1 MCNHVQKVF
10 RRREGSFDIPVKADI
25 FPDQAVDGR
34 FPLAADGGNV
44 HVQKF
49 GGLGVCPARIVQ
61 GQKND
66 LRLRVHC
73 QDRFVY
79 VFNLA
84 LSFFQG
90 VGRSLCSG
98 GPVLDRVGHLYQKA
112 VRVGGRLDA
121 GRIISDAARVGSGPD
136 CFQVFFQG
144 GALCV
149 DLRFNS
155 RHFLVVVLQY
165 VVDAAGRLVRAV
177 FLFFGVHAVHLL
189 SCGRQKGSSPS
200 SPSISAKP
208 SFSM

>member
-1 MCNHVQKVF
+1 MKTFLSAPYKKEVGNWARFPCSIFAHSYSRYKCKYVQTYAKMCNHVQKVF

-44 HVQKF
+44 HVQKL

-98 GPVLDRVGHLYQKA
+98 GPALDRVGHLYQKA
-112 VRVGGRLDA
+112 VRVGGRLE
-121 GRIISDAARVGSGPD
+121 R
-136 CFQVFFQG
+136 
-144 GALCV
+144 
-149 DLRFNS
+149 
-155 RHFLVVVLQY
+155 
-165 VVDAAGRLVRAV
+165 
-177 FLFFGVHAVHLL
+177 GV
-189 SCGRQKGSSPS
+189 SYRTPRG
-200 SPSISAKP
+200 
-208 SFSM
+208 